1 MLVALMVSAALA
13 SSSGVTGANAL
24 PLADPRVEEPDAMQR
39 FFPFSVSD
47 TAEQPVKDN
56 FLVSQVLGFLLS
68 SIGGGLWGPVV
79 LVPGA
84 EFSTDVLVSW
94 LVPWAATNTLVLV
107 GFTLTAI
114 ATFVFAPAFLCFC
127 AVCPVGLGGLYV
139 STNASLMAVDR
150 GLKSKR
156 GESRPKRSSEAKPEG
171 SERGTA
177 PPASYAY

>member
-1 MLVALMVSAALA
+1 MLVAVLVSAALA

-68 SIGGGLWGPVV
+68 SIGGGLWGPIV

-107 GFTLTAI
+107 G
-114 ATFVFAPAFLCFC
+114 FLCFC

-171 SERGTA
+171 SEPGTV